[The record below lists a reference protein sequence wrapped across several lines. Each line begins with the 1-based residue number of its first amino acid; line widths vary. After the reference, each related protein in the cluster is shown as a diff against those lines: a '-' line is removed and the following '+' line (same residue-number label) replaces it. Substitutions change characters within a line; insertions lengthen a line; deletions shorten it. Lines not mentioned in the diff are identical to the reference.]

1 MTAAPRSGSSH
12 RKRIWNI
19 ALGIFFFIL
28 GVIGILIPVMPQLM
42 FFFLSAIFFSRA
54 SKRFRRILRRYR
66 QRHPKVDRA
75 YVNWRR
81 RARRKRQRLIQR
93 LKEEKLPGL

>member
-1 MTAAPRSGSSH
+1 MTAARRGGSAH
-12 RKRIWNI
+12 RKRVWNFV
-19 ALGIFFFIL
+19 LGIFFFIL
-28 GVIGILIPVMPQLM
+28 GVIGLLIPVMPQLV

-54 SKRFRRILRRYR
+54 SKRFRRMLRRYR

-81 RARRKRQRLIQR
+81 RARAKRQKWIRR
-93 LKEEKLPGL
+93 AKEARDAV